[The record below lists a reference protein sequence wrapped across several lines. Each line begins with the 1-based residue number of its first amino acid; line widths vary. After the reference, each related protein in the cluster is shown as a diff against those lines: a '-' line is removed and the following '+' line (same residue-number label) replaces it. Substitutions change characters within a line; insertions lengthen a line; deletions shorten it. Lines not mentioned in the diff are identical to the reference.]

1 MEVENGVYRH
11 YRGND
16 YEVLGTAQHSDTLE
30 EMVVYK
36 ALYGDNQ
43 LWVRPL
49 HVFLEQVVHEGAKKS
64 RFQKIA

>member
-1 MEVENGVYRH
+1 MLKLGRYQHYKGGV
-11 YRGND
+11 
-16 YEVLGTAQHSDTLE
+16 YEVLGVARFSEDET

-49 HVFLEQVVHEGAKKS
+49 AIFLAEVEIDGVLKP
-64 RFQKIA
+64 RFIYLD